1 MAKIFNGPDQLQQ
14 RSITSLCESF
24 LNLSMKKRPA
34 PAHSVS
40 IKFPI
45 DSFPNS
51 LSLYQF
57 TEAKVSMALFKQW
70 HVLKEQVMGE
80 N

>member
-1 MAKIFNGPDQLQQ
+1 MAKIFNGPEQLQQ

-34 PAHSVS
+34 PAHS
-40 IKFPI
+40 
-45 DSFPNS
+45 
-51 LSLYQF
+51 F

-70 HVLKEQVMGE
+70 HVLKE
-80 N
+80 

>member
-1 MAKIFNGPDQLQQ
+1 
-14 RSITSLCESF
+14 
-24 LNLSMKKRPA
+24 MKKRPA